1 MLCCSSADLSLHHPE
16 EASDDRT
23 ADRQEQRPPAMAS
36 AADGVGRL
44 GVEQNLSDHEAWATA
59 MNNLGIVPVGING
72 QQLLP
77 DSLCI
82 QRFDSGLGLIAP
94 MNPLMA
100 GISLVPPPPVAPDMP
115 VIKEIIHCKSC
126 TLFPQNPNLPPPS
139 TRERPP
145 GCKTV
150 FVGGLPENATEETI
164 KEVFDQCGDI
174 TAIRKSKKNFC
185 HIRFSEEFMVD
196 KAIYLSGYRMRIG
209 SSTDKKDSGRI
220 HVDFAQARDDLYEW
234 ECKQRLLAREERH
247 RRKMHEEHLRP
258 ASPPPIVHYSEH
270 EAALMAERLKDD
282 HKFSEA
288 TAVLFTWIDRGE
300 VNRRT
305 ANQFYSMV
313 QSANTHVRR
322 LMSEKAQH
330 EEEMERAKEAFRNAL
345 LAILTQFEQISTV
358 FTAATRQKA
367 WDHFS
372 KAQRKNI
379 DIWRKQCEE
388 LRNAHSEEI
397 MGIRREEEMEMS
409 DDDSDESPR
418 KKMCMEENGL
428 CDQTQASLREE
439 NDSLRWQLD
448 AYRNEVELLRKEQSK
463 SSRAED
469 EHMHGPE
476 AQIQLLQQSMLN
488 MQQQLV
494 SLQEKL
500 TSKEAELEQLRAERR
515 CLEGEALGRR
525 DKVMNGCIPSVFHSR
540 ERRSD
545 AAMKAVA
552 SEKEA
557 LLLGV
562 ISTFL
567 HVHPFGANLEYL
579 WSYIQRLDSKVS
591 AGELERLMVRL
602 PSMFRQE
609 LSGVGAT
616 LEKRWKFCG
625 FDSLSAA

>member
-1 MLCCSSADLSLHHPE
+1 
-16 EASDDRT
+16 
-23 ADRQEQRPPAMAS
+23 MAS
-36 AADGVGRL
+36 ADGAGSL
-44 GVEQNLSDHEAWATA
+44 GPEQNHLNVPVADHGPWATA
-59 MNNLGIVPVGING
+59 MNNLGILPVGISG
-72 QQLLP
+72 QPLVSDP
-77 DSLCI
+77 LCI
-82 QRFDSGLGLIAP
+82 QRFDPGLGLITPINP
-94 MNPLMA
+94 MMA
-100 GISLVPPPPVAPDMP
+100 GISLVPPPPVPPDVP
-115 VIKEIIHCKSC
+115 IIKEIIHCKSC

-150 FVGGLPENATEETI
+150 FVGGLPENATEEI
-164 KEVFDQCGDI
+164 IREVFDPCGEI

-185 HIRFSEEFMVD
+185 HIRFTEEFMID
-196 KAIYLSGYRMRIG
+196 KALYLSGYRMRIG

-247 RRKMHEEHLRP
+247 RRKIHEDRLRLP
-258 ASPPPIVHYSEH
+258 SPPPIVHYTEH
-270 EAALMAERLKDD
+270 EAALLAERLKDD
-282 HKFSEA
+282 NKFSEA
-288 TAVLFTWIDRGE
+288 TAVLFTWIERGE

-305 ANQFYSMV
+305 SNHFYSMI
-313 QSANTHVRR
+313 QSANSHVRR
-322 LMSEKAQH
+322 LMSEKALH
-330 EEEMERAKEAFRNAL
+330 EEEMERAKEAFKNAL
-345 LAILTQFEQISTV
+345 LAILTQFEQITSV

-409 DDDSDESPR
+409 DDDSEEIPSKR
-418 KKMCMEENGL
+418 LRSEENGV
-428 CDQTQASLREE
+428 CDQTQASLKEE

-448 AYRNEVELLRKEQSK
+448 AYRNEVELLRKEQSRVGRPDDDHTHVP
-463 SSRAED
+463 S
-469 EHMHGPE
+469 PE
-476 AQIQLLQQSMLN
+476 AQIQLLQQSMHS
-488 MQQQLV
+488 MQQQLL

-500 TSKEAELEQLRAERR
+500 SNKEAELEETRDEHRYLEVEVLSLREKLLGSDGEVAEGTSQEFHEKSVNGCVPSMYLNRDRRAEFRR
-515 CLEGEALGRR
+515 GG
-525 DKVMNGCIPSVFHSR
+525 
-540 ERRSD
+540 
-545 AAMKAVA
+545 VA

-579 WSYIQRLDSKVS
+579 WSYVQRLDSKVS
-591 AGELERLMVRL
+591 AVELERLMVRL

-625 FDSLSAA
+625 FDSLSSA

>member
-1 MLCCSSADLSLHHPE
+1 
-16 EASDDRT
+16 
-23 ADRQEQRPPAMAS
+23 MAS
-36 AADGVGRL
+36 ADGVGSL
-44 GVEQNLSDHEAWATA
+44 GAEQNHLSVPVTDHEAWATA
-59 MNNLGIVPVGING
+59 MNNLGIVPVGISG
-72 QQLLP
+72 QQLVS

-82 QRFDSGLGLIAP
+82 QRFDTGLGLIAP
-94 MNPLMA
+94 INPMMG
-100 GISLVPPPPVAPDMP
+100 GISLVPPPPIPSDMP

-150 FVGGLPENATEETI
+150 FVGGLPENATEEI
-164 KEVFDQCGDI
+164 IREVFDQCGEI

-247 RRKMHEEHLRP
+247 RRKIHEERLRP
-258 ASPPPIVHYSEH
+258 PSPPPIVHYSEH
-270 EAALMAERLKDD
+270 EATLLADKLKED

-305 ANQFYSMV
+305 ANHFYSMI
-313 QSANTHVRR
+313 QSANSHVRR

-330 EEEMERAKEAFRNAL
+330 EEEMERAKEAFKNAL
-345 LAILTQFEQISTV
+345 LVILTQFEQITAV

-409 DDDSDESPR
+409 DDDSDENPC
-418 KKMCMEENGL
+418 KKMRTEENGT

-463 SSRAED
+463 CSRPDD
-469 EHMHGPE
+469 EHTHTQMQMHGPE
-476 AQIQLLQQSMLN
+476 AQIQLLQQSMHN
-488 MQQQLV
+488 MQQQLL

-500 TSKEAELEQLRAERR
+500 TSKEAELEQAREEHLY
-515 CLEGEALGRR
+515 LEGEVLALR
-525 DKVMNGCIPSVFHSR
+525 DKLLKHNGEITEGNNGELHDKEMNRCIPSLYLSR
-540 ERRSD
+540 ERRSE
-545 AAMKAVA
+545 AITRGGVA

-557 LLLGV
+557 LLLGI

-591 AGELERLMVRL
+591 AGDLERLMVRL
-602 PSMFRQE
+602 PTMFRQE

-625 FDSLSAA
+625 FDSLSSA